1 LSKSPF
7 STLSLPDTQ
16 LVNLEKL
23 GYEHMTPIQAR
34 ALPLALKGEDLIAQ
48 AKTGS
53 GKTAAFGIPLLH
65 KVDLRLN
72 EIQALIICPTRE
84 LSIQVS
90 NEIRLLARYRNNVKV
105 VTVYGGQAMGLQKAS
120 LKLGAHI
127 IVGTPGRIKAL
138 IEREVLSLKHV
149 ATLVLDEADRMLE
162 MGFMDD
168 VIDIVAATPKT
179 RQTLLFSAT
188 FPENIQTLSA
198 RFQKTPSRVD
208 VEAQQAGDW
217 GDTGN
222 GGKAIPSVAS
232 AHSEIEQIHYAC
244 GENGKLEAVVALLT
258 RVRPQ
263 STLIFCNTK
272 IAAKEVFEY
281 LLDKGFSV
289 ATLHGDLEQRDREKV
304 LMQFRHQGCRVLVAT
319 DVAARGLDIE
329 ELSAV
334 INYESP
340 HDQEA
345 YVHRIGRT
353 GRAGRTGQAYTLF
366 TPSEKYRLETIRQA
380 LGLQAP
386 IEAIGAMAGKN
397 GGPLLSDKLTL
408 SIGGGRKDKIRAG
421 DILGALTGEKGI
433 EGKAVGKI
441 DVMDYDSYVTI
452 DRASAK
458 RAFTRL
464 SEHKIKGR
472 KYKVRFL

>member
-1 LSKSPF
+1 
-7 STLSLPDTQ
+7 
-16 LVNLEKL
+16 
-23 GYEHMTPIQAR
+23 QAQ
-34 ALPLALKGEDLIAQ
+34 ALPLALKGNDLIAQ

-65 KVDLRLN
+65 KIDLKSN
-72 EIQALIICPTRE
+72 DTQALIICPTRE

-105 VTVYGGQAMGLQKAS
+105 VTLYGGQAMGLQKAS

-138 IEREVLSLKHV
+138 IEREILSLKSLT
-149 ATLVLDEADRMLE
+149 TLVLDEADRMLE

-168 VIDIVAATPKT
+168 VIDIIAATPNT

-188 FPENIQTLSA
+188 FPENIQSLSA

-208 VEAQQAGDW
+208 VEAQKAGEW

-222 GGKAIPSVAS
+222 GGPAIPSVA
-232 AHSEIEQIHYAC
+232 AGHSEIEQIHYAC
-244 GENGKLEAVVALLT
+244 GATGKLEAVVTLLT
-258 RVRPQ
+258 RIRPQ

-281 LLDKGFSV
+281 LLEKGFSV
-289 ATLHGDLEQRDREKV
+289 ATLHGDLEQRDREQV
-304 LMQFRHQGCRVLVAT
+304 LMLFRHQGCRVLVAT

-329 ELSAV
+329 DLSAV
-334 INYESP
+334 INFESP

-353 GRAGRTGQAYTLF
+353 GRAGRTGQAFTLF
-366 TPSEKYRLETIRQA
+366 SPAEKFRLDTIRHA
-380 LGLQAP
+380 LGLEVP
-386 IEAIGAMAGKN
+386 IEAIAAMAGKN
-397 GGPLLSDKLTL
+397 GSPLVSEKVTL
-408 SIGGGRKDKIRAG
+408 SISGGRKDKIRAG

-441 DVMDYDSYVTI
+441 DVMDYDSYVTV
-452 DRASAK
+452 DRQSAK

-464 SEHKIKGR
+464 SDHKIKGR